1 MIVRI
6 ATEGQYHFP
15 GEFLERL
22 NELDNHIVE
31 VVASGDEAEFHRL
44 YAEMVALVRNEGKP
58 VAHDEIMQS
67 EIFLPPPDITL
78 QEAKD
83 LFVGA
88 GLVAD

>member
-6 ATEGQYHFP
+6 ATQGQYRFP
-15 GEFLERL
+15 GGLLGQL

-31 VVASGDEAEFHRL
+31 VVAKGDAAEFHRL
-44 YAEMVALVRNEGKP
+44 YAEMVSLVENEGTP
-58 VAHDEIMQS
+58 LAADEIVES
-67 EIFLPPPDITL
+67 EIILPPPDITL